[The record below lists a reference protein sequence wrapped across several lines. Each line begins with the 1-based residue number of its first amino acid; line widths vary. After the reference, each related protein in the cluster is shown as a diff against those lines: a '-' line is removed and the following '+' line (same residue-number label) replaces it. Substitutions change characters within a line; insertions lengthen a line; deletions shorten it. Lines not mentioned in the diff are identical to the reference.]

1 MKISLRPVNKQ
12 NYEAIC
18 DLEVT
23 KQQEDYV
30 AENTWSLVEAIFE
43 GYESRAIYADE
54 IVVGYMM
61 WVQEHPHKIAIWRF
75 MVDKEHQ
82 FKGVGRQA
90 LTLAISEIEHTQGL
104 STIEICY
111 HPENP
116 VAKSFYSS
124 FGFKEIGMDEDNE
137 DMLAIITL

>member
-1 MKISLRPVNKQ
+1 MKISLRPINQQ

-30 AENTWSLVEAIFE
+30 AENTWSLVESCYE
-43 GYESRAIYADE
+43 GYESRAIYANE
-54 IVVGYMM
+54 TPVGFIM

-75 MVDKEHQ
+75 MVDKAHQ
-82 FKGVGRQA
+82 YKGIGRQA
-90 LTLAISEIEHTQGL
+90 LTLAINEIKHTNHL
-104 STIEICY
+104 KIIEICY

-116 VAKSFYSS
+116 VAKTFYSS
-124 FGFKEIGMDEDNE
+124 FGFKETGMDEDNE